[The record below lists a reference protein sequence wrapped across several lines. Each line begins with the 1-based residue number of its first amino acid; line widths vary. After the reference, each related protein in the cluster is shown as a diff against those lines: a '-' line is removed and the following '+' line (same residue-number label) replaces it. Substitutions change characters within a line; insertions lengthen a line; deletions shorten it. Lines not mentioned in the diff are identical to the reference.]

1 MNVLIT
7 GGSGFLGFHLTKAL
21 LEKDLSGRIVILSRN
36 EHKQQEMKRAINDK
50 RVKFMLG
57 DVRNMNDVLSACSYC
72 DVIVH
77 AAAVKRIDAAEEN
90 PIYATE
96 VNIRGTENVMM
107 AANQNMIQKV
117 IYISTDKASRPHT
130 TYGATKYCAEQIVRK
145 TQYNVF
151 APSVI
156 RYGNVLDSTGS
167 VLKIWEKQYKYNK
180 TISVRDKEMT
190 RFFWH
195 VSEAVEVVLNEI
207 GNEKPDDLI
216 IPEMKALNIYD
227 MAKYIY
233 PDAEIKITG
242 ITHNEKI
249 HEELYPGYSSD
260 KFVVAPKDH
269 VGINKWLKENR

>member
-7 GGSGFLGFHLTKAL
+7 GGSGFLGFHLTKKL
-21 LEKDLSGRIVILSRN
+21 LVENLSTRIMIMSRN
-36 EHKQQEMKRAINDK
+36 EHKQQEMKRAINDE
-50 RVKFMLG
+50 RVKFLLG
-57 DVRNMNDVLSACSYC
+57 DVRNMNDVMTASAYC
-72 DVIVH
+72 DVIIH
-77 AAAVKRIDAAEEN
+77 AAAIKRIDAAEEN

-107 AANQNMIQKV
+107 AANQNMVQKV

-145 TQYNVF
+145 TQHNVF

-180 TISVRDKEMT
+180 TIAVRDKEMT

-195 VSEAVEVVLNEI
+195 ISEAVDVVINELS
-207 GNEKPDDLI
+207 NENPKDII
-216 IPEMKALNIYD
+216 IPEMKALNIYE
-227 MAKYIY
+227 MAKYLY
-233 PDAEIKITG
+233 PDAEIKTVSY
-242 ITHNEKI
+242 TH
-249 HEELYPGYSSD
+249 LTLPTPPY
-260 KFVVAPKDH
+260 V
-269 VGINKWLKENR
+269 